1 MGTKQYV
8 SQDELLF
15 SNECERYKQTLRL
28 ECLKLV
34 MAHGK
39 DIDKAEPWNKADQLF
54 LYIYH
59 SYKPKKG

>member
-1 MGTKQYV
+1 MAV
-8 SQDELLF
+8 SRHQTTDELLF
-15 SNECERYKQTLRL
+15 NDECERYKQTLRL

-59 SYKPKKG
+59 CYKPKKG